1 MVRLFVVAKILFFNK
16 IPLNYFILI
25 GTFFRNSPGATE
37 NGVEAAK
44 KKTFV
49 PHNREDLLNKI
60 ESLKLA
66 EDDDDDDFSFGE
78 SDDCSDF
85 EGSEFDDDED
95 DE

>member
-1 MVRLFVVAKILFFNK
+1 MCFQS
-16 IPLNYFILI
+16 
-25 GTFFRNSPGATE
+25 GDTE
-37 NGVEAAK
+37 NGVETAK

-66 EDDDDDDFSFGE
+66 DDDDGADDFSFDE
-78 SDDCSDF
+78 SDVGSDF
-85 EGSEFDDDED
+85 EGSEFDDD